1 MNGQPSRIYRDIVS
15 VGSHFSLLL
24 ILQVLVVSSSSV
36 AIKFKSI
43 HKFNILFT
51 LVIMK
56 SALKDIRHIKTYE

>member
-1 MNGQPSRIYRDIVS
+1 MNDQPSRIYRDIVS

-43 HKFNILFT
+43 HTFNILFT